1 MSGVNIAAEM
11 QSSTPEA
18 LRERGSFKWTAGKPG
33 QIGAFVAESD
43 LPMAPAVRS
52 AVAEAL
58 RRGLTGYLP
67 EHLERAVGA
76 ACAGFQQAR
85 FGWQLD
91 PDSVRV
97 LPDVLSALAFTAEH
111 LVDPNTPIVLPT
123 PAYMPF
129 LVKPGLMHRE
139 LRTVPMRRTNGRYLL
154 DPDELTAALDGGGLL
169 ILVNP
174 HNPTGQVATRD
185 ELLAIATVVEQT
197 GSTVF
202 ADEIHSPLVFP
213 GAGHLP
219 YAALSPQTAA
229 HTVTAVSASKG
240 WNLPGLT
247 CAQLIMTSPVHRK
260 HWEETHFVAR
270 VGTSPLGAVAACA
283 AYTAGV
289 DHLDEV
295 VRYLDDA
302 RMLFAR
308 SMATAL
314 PDVPYTMP
322 AATYIHWLDLR
333 PLGVPPA
340 EVADR
345 VGVLGTDGADC
356 GAPGFLR
363 LTLATSHRIV
373 SETVRRLSRL
383 SAG

>member
-1 MSGVNIAAEM
+1 VSGVNIAAEM

-52 AVAEAL
+52 AVAEGL
-58 RRGLTGYLP
+58 GRGLTGYLP

-97 LPDVLSALAFTAEH
+97 LPNVLSAFAFTAEH
-111 LVDPNTPIVLPT
+111 LVDPDTPIVLPT

-129 LVKPGLMHRE
+129 LVKPRLMHRE
-139 LRTVPMRRTNGRYLL
+139 LRTVPMRKTNSRYLL

-185 ELLAIATVVEQT
+185 ELLAIAGVVERT

-202 ADEIHSPLVFP
+202 ADEIHSPVVFP

-219 YAALSPQTAA
+219 YAALSAMTGA
-229 HTVTAVSASKG
+229 HTVTGFSASKG

-260 HWEETHFVAR
+260 RWDETHFVAK

-363 LTLATSHRIV
+363 LTLATSHPIV
-373 SETVRRLSRL
+373 TETVHRLSRL
-383 SAG
+383 SPG